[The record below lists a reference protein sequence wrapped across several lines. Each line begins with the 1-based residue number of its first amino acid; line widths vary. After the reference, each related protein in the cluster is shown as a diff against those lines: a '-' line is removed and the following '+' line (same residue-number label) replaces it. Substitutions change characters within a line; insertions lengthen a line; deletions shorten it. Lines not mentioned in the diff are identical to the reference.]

1 MKMRQ
6 VVFGVLGLIGLAIA
20 FVVGRYF
27 PPAAPRSIHDKQ
39 ITVTSAGSGKCYVDS
54 PYLNVSYNSADH
66 VQWQSADNKYSIRFA
81 NNVTPLDPKDS
92 TFTIDSITPSKA
104 YHLQNKMA
112 YYPYDILDQTGSVC
126 KASTDVSDPG
136 LNVKQ

>member
-39 ITVTSAGSGKCYVDS
+39 ITVSAGDSGKCYVDS
-54 PYLNVSYNSADH
+54 PYLNVSYSADH
-66 VQWQSADNKYSIRFA
+66 VQWLSADNQYSISFVDQ
-81 NNVTPLDPKDS
+81 VTPLDPPHP
-92 TFTIDSITPSKA
+92 TFTFDSGHPSRV
-104 YHLQNKMA
+104 YHLKHNMH
-112 YYPYDILDQTGSVC
+112 YYPYDILDQNGKVC
-126 KASTDVSDPG
+126 KASTDVQDPG

>member
-39 ITVTSAGSGKCYVDS
+39 ITVSAGDSGKCYVDS
-54 PYLNVSYNSADH
+54 PYLNVSHSSGDH
-66 VQWQSADNKYSIRFA
+66 VQWLSADNQYSIRFVSQ
-81 NNVTPLDPKDS
+81 VTPLDPPDP
-92 TFTIDSITPSKA
+92 TFTFDKNSPSKV
-104 YHLQNKMA
+104 YHLQNKQS
-112 YYPYDILDQTGSVC
+112 YYPYDVLDQNGKVC
-126 KASTDVSDPG
+126 KASTDVQDPG